1 MHPRTNLW
9 RVNTLE
15 KTSQRGKCFLLG
27 IALHYR
33 NHNSNF
39 HNQHHHHLLGCI
51 LRAKTSFLTPGKN
64 DQPVKLVIWAI
75 SESHHFFPGKS
86 SLIGLSGGI
95 CARDCLSVSR
105 REVVQQGV
113 GRLIHPIPEQHVFQ
127 FLFNFNFFKN
137 VIRTPQRCLCPDCC
151 RPPQSPSRST

>member
-1 MHPRTNLW
+1 MLPRTNLW

-15 KTSQRGKCFLLG
+15 KTSQGGKCFLLG

-75 SESHHFFPGKS
+75 SESHHFSPGKS
-86 SLIGLSGGI
+86 SLIGLSGI
-95 CARDCLSVSR
+95 VQEITCLYPGERLSNREWGVSY
-105 REVVQQGV
+105 
-113 GRLIHPIPEQHVFQ
+113 
-127 FLFNFNFFKN
+127 
-137 VIRTPQRCLCPDCC
+137 T
-151 RPPQSPSRST
+151 RSLNNMFSNSCSILTFSKM